1 MAAQSKKSNKPSP
14 PKKTSTSKKTTLKKA
29 PAKKKPKKKVVNSSS
44 LSKNMFLL
52 FGLLFIVSLAS
63 FAYFLGQKESS
74 KPVVHT
80 KVAKQQSTKKSKP
93 KTTKEVKK
101 TEVKK
106 PHKKAVKKASIKKAS
121 VKKVDKVTYVPFSN
135 TRAKLVIIIDDVHT
149 RAQIDAIK
157 ALHMKITPSI
167 FPPYKL
173 SPNSHLLAQG
183 LEHYMIHLPME
194 SGNKQFNTQY
204 KTLKV
209 SFSNK
214 KIENRIKEL
223 RLLFPKAKFI
233 NNHTGSV
240 FTSDYSSMHLAYRI
254 MRENGFIFLD
264 SKTKNTSKVKEIANS
279 YGDVYVARD
288 IFIDNTHTVVAIHEQ
303 LKKAV
308 KIAKRKGYAI
318 AIGHPHKVT
327 MQALAS
333 AEEILKGVELVYIDE
348 LYR

>member
-1 MAAQSKKSNKPSP
+1 MAPQSKKSNKPSP
-14 PKKTSTSKKTTLKKA
+14 PKKTSTSKKTTRKKA
-29 PAKKKPKKKVVNSSS
+29 PPKKKPKKKVVNSSS
-44 LSKNMFLL
+44 LPKNIFLL
-52 FGLLFIVSLAS
+52 FGLIFIVSLAS

-74 KPVVHT
+74 RPVVHA
-80 KVAKQQSTKKSKP
+80 KVAKQQSAKKSKP

-101 TEVKK
+101 TEVNK
-106 PHKKAVKKASIKKAS
+106 PHKKPIKKAS
-121 VKKVDKVTYVPFSN
+121 AKKVDKVTYVPFSN

-214 KIENRIKEL
+214 KIENRVKEL

-279 YGDVYVARD
+279 YGDVYVSRD
-288 IFIDNTHTVVAIHEQ
+288 IFIDNTHTIAAIHQQ
-303 LKKAV
+303 LTKAA

-333 AEEILKGVELVYIDE
+333 AKEILKEVELIYIDE